1 MRNVMYRFYVDRGQC
16 RVIYP
21 DDVNIEYTPETGQ
34 KFFRERI
41 GSKIVFVGTD
51 YDYIMQQIEQDFGHK
66 FEVLIRRSDDGG
78 ATWYDW
84 HEGQFHAT
92 DCVINT
98 NDKKI
103 TVQPAT
109 DDAYTE
115 ILAGL
120 DKEYNL
126 VEITQQVENVVLTK
140 RPLLQVYVLGDSKV
154 TCILS
159 GMVWEQDATQEYED
173 ERMVDHYNFNLD
185 SIQRE
190 LNVTGSG
197 LPAAVGLYYG
207 TLAYSSSTEKFEG
220 TLHPKESTGYYIYCA
235 QDTVGPKPVAVGIG
249 LVQIKRTSDDAVMYE
264 YYYHYDRGDSEN
276 SDNIDFTFDAITG
289 SGVMSGEMATYR
301 LYTRIIC
308 DVTSYLGQPTKEIPA
323 DDIVPN
329 NRNYR
334 MCTMNAPMTPVP
346 LSVNQTQWDGY
357 YTPAGVWQAD
367 TNFSCRHYL
376 VTAGKSYYF
385 SGRHRDDSMVPFVLW
400 FTANGDF
407 ISAERYGTNYVN
419 EYYEQPITAPAGAA
433 FCYLNVDNSFMSSHK
448 VGYYTAS
455 SARIGYMSGNTSVNP
470 TQWGRTPTGE
480 YYAPPV
486 VPGAKLNPVGR
497 TLWRYT
503 SMWVAFNT
511 NVNEEPL
518 QKQFTLRDAYS
529 LTTTIQALLAQVA
542 PSISFGNTAAFSQF
556 LFGAN
561 PVVSGETIGTLYI
574 TQKTNLLNG
583 EYSQPAMNAPIT
595 LGQVLNMLK
604 NVYGCY
610 WFIENNNLRIEHIS
624 FFENGGAYTGE
635 RQVGADLTQMVNPRS
650 GKTWAF
656 MTGEWQ
662 YSKAEMTERYE
673 YQWMD
678 ESTEMFRGQ
687 PIEVV
692 GTFIERGK
700 IEDITISGFN
710 ADIDYILMNPSDVS
724 EDGFAIMAAVSSGGQ
739 MVVPMVNMGT
749 QQQPLIVQN
758 GRMALT
764 YVQPR
769 YLIYNMPSWAL
780 KVNGGSMAAKSI
792 QKGRTQTVKIP
803 CGVNDLDLKKLVK
816 TEVGVGAITKVTM
829 PLLSRVAQVTIGLPT
844 YELNQ

>member
-103 TVQPAT
+103 TVQPET

-235 QDTVGPKPVAVGIG
+235 QETIGPKPVAKGIG

-308 DVTSYLGQPTKEIPA
+308 DVTSYLGQATKEIPA

-334 MCTMNAPMTPVP
+334 RCTMNAPMTPVAMQPAETQYNGFVNP
-346 LSVNQTQWDGY
+346 L
-357 YTPAGVWQAD
+357 GVW
-367 TNFSCRHYL
+367 TENSNYSCRHYV
-376 VTAGKSYYF
+376 VTAGRSYFF
-385 SGRHRDDSMVPFVLW
+385 SGRHRGNGVPFVTW
-400 FTANGDF
+400 FNGVGDF
-407 ISAERYGTNYVN
+407 ISEEPYGLNYTL
-419 EYYEQPITAPAGAA
+419 EYFEQPITAPAGAA
-433 FCYLNVDNSFMSSHK
+433 FCYLNVDNSFMSSHQ

-455 SARIGYMSGNTSVNP
+455 NARIGYMSGNTSVNP

-624 FFENGGAYTGE
+624 FFENGGTYTGG

-656 MTGEWQ
+656 LTGEWQ
-662 YSKAEMTERYE
+662 YSKADMTERYE

-724 EDGFAIMAAVSSGGQ
+724 EDGFAIMAAESLGGQ

-769 YLIYNMPSWAL
+769 YLIYNMPSWSL
-780 KVNGGSMAAKSI
+780 KVNGGNMAAKSI

-816 TEVGVGAITKVTM
+816 TEVGEGAITKVTM